1 MISYNNYMI
10 KDDLYKNRI
19 IEKTLELKMKTSGC
33 VLVNGPKFSGKTTL
47 CKRYAKSSTYL
58 SDNNTLLIVKAN
70 PVLALE
76 GENPHL
82 IDEWQR
88 CPDVWN
94 QIKMDLDNKYVF
106 GKYLITGSTTPF
118 NSSKILDSAAGRI
131 IDLNIKPFTLYESE
145 ESLGIVSLFSLFNNE
160 EKFQTLLANDNPIR
174 IPDIAYLICRGGWPL
189 SVSVD
194 KSVSLTMT
202 ENYYSSLFRVQN
214 NCEYNEFYKN
224 KSMDLLELVLKSYA
238 RNISTQAKKTT
249 MIKDILESG
258 ERNTLDENTF
268 NEYETILK
276 KLFII
281 FDMPSYNINLRSS
294 VAVRSAPT
302 RHFVDTSIACA
313 SLNILPENLLNDM
326 NSFGFFFEDLVVRD
340 LSVYADSFRGKL
352 KHYRDSS
359 GQEVDVIV
367 ELPNG
372 DFGAIEVKINSP
384 ENIEEGI
391 KSLSRFEEKLIRAKA
406 KLPTFKCIITTSGAC
421 YKSKEGVYIIPINC
435 LKP

>member
-1 MISYNNYMI
+1 M
-10 KDDLYKNRI
+10 
-19 IEKTLELKMKTSGC
+19 
-33 VLVNGPKFSGKTTL
+33 
-47 CKRYAKSSTYL
+47 
-58 SDNNTLLIVKAN
+58 
-70 PVLALE
+70 
-76 GENPHL
+76 
-82 IDEWQR
+82 
-88 CPDVWN
+88 
-94 QIKMDLDNKYVF
+94 
-106 GKYLITGSTTPF
+106 
-118 NSSKILDSAAGRI
+118 
-131 IDLNIKPFTLYESE
+131 
-145 ESLGIVSLFSLFNNE
+145 
-160 EKFQTLLANDNPIR
+160 
-174 IPDIAYLICRGGWPL
+174 
-189 SVSVD
+189 SVD

-214 NCEYNEFYKN
+214 NSEYNEFYKN

-238 RNISTQAKKTT
+238 RNVSTQAKKTT

-391 KSLSRFEEKLIRAKA
+391 KSLTRFEEKLIRAKA